1 MECLEESD
9 YMEALG
15 RENRRAQECITL
27 RPLLLLLLLVQH
39 SSFIHTG
46 WWMDSGR
53 STRVVNLN
61 NSGNGNDNESDT

>member
-9 YMEALG
+9 YMGGLKEKIAALKC
-15 RENRRAQECITL
+15 APPYDYYYYCYCY
-27 RPLLLLLLLVQH
+27 QH

-53 STRVVNLN
+53 STRVVNHN